1 MNERTDILTQSDLR
15 IPLKTMQND
24 SRRQNPDS
32 ARKILTQYQTHGII
46 LIWCAPLDV
55 SVWNILYPGDWETSP
70 RHLAWR
76 EEAAPETKPFVI

>member
-55 SVWNILYPGDWETSP
+55 LVWKTLCPRVWETPP
-70 RHLAWR
+70 RHLALR
-76 EEAAPETKPFVI
+76 EGAVPETTLFVI